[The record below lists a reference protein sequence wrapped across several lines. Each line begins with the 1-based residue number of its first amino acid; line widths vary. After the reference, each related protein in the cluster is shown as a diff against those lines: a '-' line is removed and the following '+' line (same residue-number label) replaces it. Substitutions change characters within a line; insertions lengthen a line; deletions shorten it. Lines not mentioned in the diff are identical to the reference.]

1 MHPFDAKESCDLY
14 KMNFLTTEQ
23 LIENLTILL
32 KGTNSGEDVNTLFPT
47 EEDIINLVC
56 GEKIM
61 KVQPKTLGNQVNLN
75 YQQPIAV
82 VWDIGENERYRY
94 VGLFIG
100 DSFWRKS
107 SS

>member
-1 MHPFDAKESCDLY
+1 MHPFDAKERCDLY

-32 KGTNSGEDVNTLFPT
+32 KGTNSGEDVNTLFPS

-56 GEKIM
+56 GEKNNESAT
-61 KVQPKTLGNQVNLN
+61 KTLGNQVNLN

-82 VWDIGENERYRY
+82 VWDIGENERYWY